1 MTDPRF
7 DGPRFDTGRSAEI
20 RDLLTAT
27 VRDTRPPRV
36 ARLSRPAFALA
47 ASAALLA
54 AGGVG
59 AGGAVAID
67 AYSASRVLVQQDSQP
82 SFPESTEDA
91 GAMEDTDALAGDAA
105 AFVPEGLVPF
115 ATLQGED
122 GFAYSADIT
131 AAEAAAV
138 TGDSDGASDSGSKS
152 SEAAGDATGIRIPIF
167 RADGTTVIGFYVP
180 TSTP

>member
-1 MTDPRF
+1 MTDPRL
-7 DGPRFDTGRSAEI
+7 DGPGFDAGRSAEI

-27 VRDTRPPRV
+27 VRDSSQPRV

-47 ASAALLA
+47 AVAALLV

-59 AGGAVAID
+59 AGGAMAIE
-67 AYSASRVLVQQDSQP
+67 AYSASRMLVQQDSRV
-82 SFPESTEDA
+82 SSTDSTEDA
-91 GAMEDTDALAGDAA
+91 GATEDTDALAGDSPASA
-105 AFVPEGLVPF
+105 PEGLVPF
-115 ATLQGED
+115 VTVQGED
-122 GFAYSADIT
+122 AFAYTADIT

-138 TGDSDGASDSGSKS
+138 TGDSDGASDSGSES
-152 SEAAGDATGIRIPIF
+152 REAAGDATGIRIPIF